1 MKGYK
6 GMMRQYCRYCAFC
19 VTGNG
24 IYCTCHE
31 KELSESYIK
40 HTNTCKD
47 FAMSELGDVDTG
59 RKYKPHGVFHG
70 KQIDGQMDFTEYLGM
85 PYQFDNMTGSMNL

>member
-1 MKGYK
+1 MSKEY
-6 GMMRQYCRYCAFC
+6 QYCRYCSFL

-24 IYCTCHE
+24 IWCTCHE
-31 KELSESYIK
+31 KELSEKYIK

-47 FAMSELGDVDTG
+47 FALSPLGDVDTG
-59 RKYKPHGVFHG
+59 RKYRPHTVSHS
-70 KQIDGQMDFTEYLGM
+70 KKIDGQMDFTDYQGM